1 MNIALG
7 RRNSIVRAIVRYLYR
22 LTIKKAIVHIL
33 NTAIFLK
40 NPHLRV
46 LASFTHLVVIL
57 RYPFSLLFYLKAIF
71 LILFQLYL
79 KTITFYPNT
88 LK

>member
-7 RRNSIVRAIVRYLYR
+7 RRNSIVRAIVRNLYR

-33 NTAIFLK
+33 NTADFLK

-46 LASFTHLVVIL
+46 LASFTHLVVVVYVI
-57 RYPFSLLFYLKAIF
+57 LFYLKAIF

>member
-7 RRNSIVRAIVRYLYR
+7 RRNSIVKAIVRNLYR

-33 NTAIFLK
+33 NTADFLK

-46 LASFTHLVVIL
+46 LASFTHLVVVV
-57 RYPFSLLFYLKAIF
+57 YV
-71 LILFQLYL
+71 ILFSSFL
-79 KTITFYPNT
+79 P
-88 LK
+88 

>member
-7 RRNSIVRAIVRYLYR
+7 RRNSIVRAIVRNLYR

-33 NTAIFLK
+33 NTADFLK

-46 LASFTHLVVIL
+46 LASFTHLVVL
-57 RYPFSLLFYLKAIF
+57 CTLSFSLLFYLKAIF

>member
-7 RRNSIVRAIVRYLYR
+7 RRNSIVRAIVRNLYR

-33 NTAIFLK
+33 NTADFLK

-46 LASFTHLVVIL
+46 LFIYMIFVFSVIL
-57 RYPFSLLFYLKAIF
+57 TFVFLF
-71 LILFQLYL
+71 
-79 KTITFYPNT
+79 T
-88 LK
+88 